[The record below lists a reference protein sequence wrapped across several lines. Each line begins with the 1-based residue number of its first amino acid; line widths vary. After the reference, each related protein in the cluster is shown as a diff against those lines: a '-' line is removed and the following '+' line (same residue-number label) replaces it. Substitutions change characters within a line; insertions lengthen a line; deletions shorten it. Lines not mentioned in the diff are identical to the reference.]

1 MTEPVLV
8 CWSGG
13 KDSALALQAVLA
25 DPALRVA
32 GLVTTVTEGPE
43 RVSLHGV
50 RWDLVRRQAD
60 ALGLPIEVV
69 RIRPDAAEDEYEALM
84 RRLLERYKEA
94 GVLRCVFG
102 DVFLAEV
109 RDRRERNLA
118 KVGMRGLYPVWGR
131 ESRSLAREFVES
143 GFRAILACVDSK
155 QLAPS
160 FGGREF
166 DAALLADFPPG
177 VDPCGENGEF
187 HTFVYDGPIFRRP
200 VPVVRGE
207 TVERKGFWFFD
218 LAAKE

>member
-1 MTEPVLV
+1 MAEPVLV

-32 GLVTTVTEGPE
+32 ALVTTVTEGPQ

-50 RWDLVRRQAD
+50 CWDLVRRQAD
-60 ALGLPIEVV
+60 ALGLPIEAV
-69 RIRPDAAEDEYEALM
+69 RIRPDAAEDEYEGLM
-84 RRLLERYKEA
+84 RRVLSRYKEA
-94 GVLRCVFG
+94 GVARCVFG
-102 DVFLAEV
+102 DVFLAEA

-118 KVGMRGLYPVWGR
+118 KVGMRGLYPIWGR
-131 ESRSLAREFVES
+131 PSQALARAFCES
-143 GFRAILACVDSK
+143 GFRAILVCVDSK

-166 DAALLADFPPG
+166 DAALLADLPPG

-218 LAAKE
+218 LTAKE